1 MKLRMQTG
9 RTERARDCQKR
20 GKACRD
26 KHRSPVKNRHPMK
39 IIRSILESYIL
50 TPGKKDF
57 TQYSPK
63 KARQKIYIK

>member
-1 MKLRMQTG
+1 LREKPAKMKLRMQTG
-9 RTERARDCQKR
+9 KTERARDCQKR

-50 TPGKKDF
+50 IPG
-57 TQYSPK
+57 
-63 KARQKIYIK
+63 